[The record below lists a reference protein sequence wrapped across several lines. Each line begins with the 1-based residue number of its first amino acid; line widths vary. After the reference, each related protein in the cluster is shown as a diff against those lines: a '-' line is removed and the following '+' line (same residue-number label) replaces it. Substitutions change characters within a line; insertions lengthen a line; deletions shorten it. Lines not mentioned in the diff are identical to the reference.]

1 MFQQMVNRNYTT
13 GFPGEFYMMGPHR
26 GKVARIMSATVGVD
40 PGLSTNRISRA
51 FGWSGEQG
59 EMGDVAGGAMYSTYA
74 AMEEQVEVGA
84 PTFFGILGN
93 PKRYAL
99 LGTNNGGPLAASL
112 DLPMGY
118 EGEFYDMATGF
129 IAELFNET
137 TGTKATAYGD
147 QVAYVMNTI
156 TALQNPNALP
166 YGALISVP
174 AGGAAPAGTVIIPN
188 ARVTNAQSL
197 AASAPGDVISGYTI
211 IQLTQ

>member
-1 MFQQMVNRNYTT
+1 MFQMMVNRNYTT

-26 GKVARIMSATVGVD
+26 GKMARIMSATLGAD
-40 PGLSTNRISRA
+40 PGMSTNRISRA

-59 EMGDVAGGAMYSTYA
+59 AVGDVAAGSMYSTYA

-99 LGTNNGGPLAASL
+99 MGTSSGGPLAASL

-129 IAELFNET
+129 IAELFNEQ
-137 TGTKATAYGD
+137 TAIKTENYGD
-147 QVAYVMNTI
+147 QVAYVPNNILAADNT
-156 TALQNPNALP
+156 LALP

-174 AGGAAPAGTVIIPN
+174 AGSAVPTGMILIPN
-188 ARVTNAQSL
+188 ARVTNPSTL
-197 AASAPGDVISGYTI
+197 AASALGSVVSGYTI